1 MVPTKRVEELM
12 GWRHFTSPVEDKVE
26 DALFG
31 VASQFVSYCL
41 RRTEYSGAVLDTKD
55 NDDTRTTS

>member
-1 MVPTKRVEELM
+1 M
-12 GWRHFTSPVEDKVE
+12 GWRHFTSPVEEKVE